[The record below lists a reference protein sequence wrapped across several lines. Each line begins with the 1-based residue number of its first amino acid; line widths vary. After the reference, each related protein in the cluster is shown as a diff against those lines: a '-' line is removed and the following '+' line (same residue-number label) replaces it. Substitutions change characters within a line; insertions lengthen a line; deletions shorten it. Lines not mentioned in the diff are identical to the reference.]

1 MFHGG
6 TVLSK
11 STLANEAHSIRN
23 KMPRKYQRIS
33 KPVPMMQVEYDV
45 VVVGS
50 GYGGAVAASRMAR
63 AGKSVCLLELGKEQ
77 WPGEYPIDLAKA
89 VEQLH
94 VSGEVFKDDSGEVM
108 IEKGDPTGL
117 YHLIVGDGQN
127 AFVANGTLQGN
138 NSDILGLG
146 GTSLLNANV
155 FLKADSRTLAQD
167 VFPPE
172 IRADPASLDKCRVHI
187 ISSNPSDYSRA
198 ESVLQPQPYPETYPP
213 LNKLNVLEEQAGL
226 LGKEY
231 SKRFYRV
238 PQTTTFEDGLNSMG
252 VEQSHSTLSGQDAT
266 GVNDSSKNSTL
277 MNYLPD
283 AWNRGAEMY
292 PQI

>member
-11 STLANEAHSIRN
+11 FILASEAHSIRN

-33 KPVPMMQVEYDV
+33 KPVPMMRVEYDV

-63 AGKSVCLLELGKEQ
+63 AGKSVCLLELGKER
-77 WPGEYPIDLAKA
+77 WPGEYPVDLVKA

-94 VSGEVFKDDSGEVM
+94 VSGEVFKDDAGEVM
-108 IEKGDPTGL
+108 MDKGDPTGL

-127 AFVANGTLQGN
+127 AFVANGTLLGD

-155 FLKADSRTLAQD
+155 FLKADNRTLSQG

-172 IRADPASLDKCRVHI
+172 IRKDPGSLDKCTHHCLVAN
-187 ISSNPSDYSRA
+187 SSDYTRA
-198 ESVLQPQPYPETYPP
+198 ESVLQPQPYPKTYPP

-226 LGKEY
+226 LGEEY

-238 PQTTTFEDGLNSMG
+238 PQTTTFEDGLNNMG
-252 VEQSHSTLSGQDAT
+252 VEQSHSSLSGQDAT
-266 GVNDSSKNSTL
+266 GVNDGSKNSTL

-292 PQI
+292 PQM